1 MCCGGDTFG
10 FRWGGSVGLICLWHP
25 YWSARS
31 SALPPAASGPALAC
45 TSSHWERSP
54 LRRRQPQAFRDPV
67 APPGFAHRLLFLG
80 WMESTVPFPTATVQW
95 RSSRWLQHSAALPG
109 KSSSCTW
116 KQPEG
121 RSRMSWKPQRTLC
134 RSNRPLTLPRE
145 GTPRLSAAS

>member
-109 KSSSCTW
+109 SPAPAHGNSLKAAAAWAGSHRA
-116 KQPEG
+116 P
-121 RSRMSWKPQRTLC
+121 
-134 RSNRPLTLPRE
+134 
-145 GTPRLSAAS
+145 SAEATGL